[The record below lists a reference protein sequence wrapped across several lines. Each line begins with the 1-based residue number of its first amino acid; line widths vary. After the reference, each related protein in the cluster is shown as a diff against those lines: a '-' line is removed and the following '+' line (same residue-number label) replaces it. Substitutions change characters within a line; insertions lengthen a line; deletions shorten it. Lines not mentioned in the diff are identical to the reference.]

1 MCDIHHQTEVL
12 WAGWQRLE
20 GNKRAGNWGEAVPDL
35 CISEASCRLGPHIIR
50 GLCEAASLKEKEK
63 KLKTHVMKIMIQKK
77 LVKRYVI

>member
-1 MCDIHHQTEVL
+1 
-12 WAGWQRLE
+12 
-20 GNKRAGNWGEAVPDL
+20 VPDL